1 MVLLMCLP
9 FFSAPFDL
17 LSGRRDISYHFLLAC
32 YNLVAH
38 PVGSAAQESAQE
50 QRQEAWWTE
59 RSCRKH
65 LDAVADAR
73 SGDASH
79 GRAVPA
85 LPAGFARGG
94 KCASGTSPGDRSAS
108 QAAGEHRT
116 SGRVQSLS
124 RVPAG
129 DTGRLSGG
137 GASAGAVWSGVW
149 GDRGLPG
156 PTTTGAV

>member
-1 MVLLMCLP
+1 MTPEEELQQL
-9 FFSAPFDL
+9 
-17 LSGRRDISYHFLLAC
+17 RREKS
-32 YNLVAH
+32 
-38 PVGSAAQESAQE
+38 QWQE
-50 QRQEAWWTE
+50 QLAQRDEQIAQMQHELKRLGEQGQEAWWTE

-108 QAAGEHRT
+108 QAAGDHRT

-129 DTGRLSGG
+129 DAGRLSAG

-149 GDRGLPG
+149 GD
-156 PTTTGAV
+156 